1 MDNAMLNAAITID
14 PPQNE
19 TTLAYAPGSPERR
32 RISSTLSEFRSQEI
46 DIPLIIGGREVR
58 TGRTAA
64 CIVPHDHRHR
74 LATYHMAGLEE
85 AALAVD
91 AARKGS
97 KAWAAMAW
105 ADRLAIFLKAADLI
119 AGTHRMRINAATM
132 LGQGKN
138 VYQAEIDAACES
150 ADFLRFYCWNA
161 TRVFGLQPISSAGV
175 WNQMEYRPLE
185 GFVLAISPFNFTAL
199 GVNLAAAPALLGNT
213 VIWKPASSAVYSA
226 YHLMQIFHEAGLPE
240 GVINFVP
247 GLGSQV
253 GPVLLKH
260 SELTGVHFTGSTQ
273 VFREIWKT
281 VGANIDAY
289 RSYPR
294 LVGETGGK
302 DFIFVHPSADVQA
315 VAVAMVRGAFE
326 YQGQKCS
333 AASRAY
339 IPRSM
344 WKLLKEPLLEM
355 IGSIRVGPPEDFSHF
370 VNAVIDRAAFDKI
383 VGYIEYARKSPDAEI
398 IVGGSYD
405 DRTGYFIHPT
415 VIVAAKPDFKTMAEE
430 IFGPVLTVFVY
441 DDDRY
446 EETLRICD
454 QTSPYALTG
463 SIFARERQAV
473 VTAKQLLVNAA
484 GNFYI
489 NDKPT
494 GAMIGQQPFGGGR
507 ASGTNDKAGTLLNL
521 LRWVS
526 PRTIKETFV
535 PATDYRYPFM
545 QSE

>member
-1 MDNAMLNAAITID
+1 MLNAAITIE

-19 TTLAYAPGSPERR
+19 TTLSYAPGSPERG
-32 RISSTLSEFRSQEI
+32 RITSTLNDLRGREI
-46 DIPLIIGGREVR
+46 EIPLIIGGREVR
-58 TGRTAA
+58 TGRTSA
-64 CIVPHDHRHR
+64 CTVPHEHRRR
-74 LATYHMAGLEE
+74 LATYHMAGPEE
-85 AALAVD
+85 AALAVE
-91 AARKGS
+91 AARRAS
-97 KAWAAMAW
+97 AIWAAMAW

-161 TRVFGLQPISSAGV
+161 ARLFGLQPFSSAGV

-185 GFVLAISPFNFTAL
+185 GFVFAISPFNFTAL
-199 GVNLAAAPALLGNT
+199 GVNLSAAPALLGNT
-213 VIWKPASSAVYSA
+213 VVWKPSSSAIYSA

-247 GLGSQV
+247 GPSSQI
-253 GPVLLKH
+253 GPLLLQQP
-260 SELTGVHFTGSTQ
+260 ELAGVHFTGSTA
-273 VFREIWKT
+273 VFREIWRT

-289 RSYPR
+289 LSYPR

-302 DFIFVHPSADVQA
+302 DFIFVHPSADPQA

-344 WKLLKEPLLEM
+344 WKTLEEMLAEM
-355 IGSIRVGPPEDFSHF
+355 IGSIRVGPPEDFSNF

-383 VGYIEYARKSPDAEI
+383 VAYIELARKAPDAK
-398 IVGGSYD
+398 IVAGGRYD
-405 DRTGYFIHPT
+405 DSAGYFIHPT
-415 VIVAAKPDFKTMAEE
+415 VIVAEKPDFKTMVEE

-446 EETLRICD
+446 EETLRLCD

-473 VTAKQLLVNAA
+473 VTARQTLVNAA

-545 QSE
+545 QKETGQR

>member
-1 MDNAMLNAAITID
+1 MLNAVITIE

-19 TTLAYAPGSPERR
+19 TALSYAPGSPERR
-32 RISSTLSEFRSQEI
+32 RISTTLSDLRGQEI
-46 DIPLIIGGREVR
+46 EIPLIIGGREVR

-74 LATYHMAGLEE
+74 LAVCHLAGPKETAMAVE
-85 AALAVD
+85 
-91 AARKGS
+91 AARKAS
-97 KAWAAMAW
+97 EVWTHMAW
-105 ADRLAIFLKAADLI
+105 ADRLAVFLKAAELI
-119 AGTHRMRINAATM
+119 AGSHRMRINAVTM

-161 TRVFGLQPISSAGV
+161 TRLFSLQPISSTGV

-185 GFVLAISPFNFTAL
+185 GFVFTISPFNFTAL
-199 GVNLAAAPALLGNT
+199 GVNLAATPALLGNT
-213 VIWKPASSAVYSA
+213 VLWKPASSAIYSA
-226 YHLMQIFHEAGLPE
+226 YHLMQIFHEAGLPD
-240 GVINFVP
+240 GVINFLP
-247 GLGSQV
+247 GPGSQV
-253 GPVLLKH
+253 GPLLLKH
-260 SELTGVHFTGSTQ
+260 PELAGVHFTGSTE

-281 VGANIDAY
+281 VGANIDIY

-302 DFIFVHPSADVQA
+302 DFIFVHPSADARA
-315 VAVAMVRGAFE
+315 VAVALVRGAFE

-339 IPRSM
+339 IPQSM
-344 WKLLKEPLLEM
+344 WKSLKELLLDM
-355 IGSIRVGPPEDFSHF
+355 IGSIRVGPPEDFTNF
-370 VNAVIDRAAFDKI
+370 VNAVIDKAAFDKI
-383 VGYIEYARKSPDAEI
+383 VSYIEFARKSSDAEI
-398 IVGGSYD
+398 IAGGTYD
-405 DRTGYFIHPT
+405 DRAGYFINPT
-415 VIVAAKPDFKTMAEE
+415 IILASMPDFKTMVEE

-446 EETLRICD
+446 EETLRLCD

-473 VTAKQLLVNAA
+473 VTAKRVLMNAA

-494 GAMIGQQPFGGGR
+494 GAMIGQQPFGGSR

-521 LRWVS
+521 VRWVS

-545 QSE
+545 QEETR

>member
-1 MDNAMLNAAITID
+1 MLNATVSIET
-14 PPQNE
+14 PQNE
-19 TTLAYAPGSPERR
+19 PVLAYGPGSPERR
-32 RISSTLSEFRSQEI
+32 RISAALSGLRGQEI
-46 DIPLIIGGREVR
+46 EIPLIIGGREVK
-58 TGRTAA
+58 TGRTAVCA
-64 CIVPHDHRHR
+64 VPHDHRHR
-74 LATYHMAGLEE
+74 LAVYHLAGPKE
-85 AALAVD
+85 AALAAE
-91 AARKGS
+91 AAREAAA
-97 KAWAAMAW
+97 AWAAMAW

-119 AGTHRMRINAATM
+119 AGPRRMRMNAATM

-138 VYQAEIDAACES
+138 VYQAEIEAACES

-161 TRVFGLQPISSAGV
+161 ARLFGLQPISSAGV

-185 GFVLAISPFNFTAL
+185 GFIFAISPFNFTAL
-199 GVNLAAAPALLGNT
+199 GVNLAGAPALLGNT

-226 YHLMQIFHEAGLPE
+226 YHLMQVFHEAGLPE
-240 GVINFVP
+240 GVINFLP
-247 GLGSQV
+247 GPGGQLG
-253 GPVLLKH
+253 PILLKH
-260 SELTGVHFTGSTQ
+260 PELAGVHFTGSTA

-281 VGANIDAY
+281 VGANIDHY

-302 DFIFVHPSADVQA
+302 DFVFAHPSADPQA
-315 VAVAMVRGAFE
+315 VAVALVRGAFE

-339 IPRSM
+339 IPKSI
-344 WKLLKEPLLEM
+344 WKPVKKAILDM
-355 IGSIRVGPPEDFSHF
+355 IGGIRVGPPEDFSNF
-370 VNAVIDRAAFDKI
+370 VNAVIDKPAFDKI
-383 VGYIEYARKSPDAEI
+383 VAYIEFARQSPDAEI
-398 IVGGSYD
+398 IAGGTYD

-415 VIVAAKPDFKTMAEE
+415 VIVAAKPDFKTMVEE
-430 IFGPVLTVFVY
+430 IFGPVLTLFVY

-446 EETLRICD
+446 EETLQLCD

-463 SIFARERQAV
+463 SIFARDRQAV
-473 VTAKQLLVNAA
+473 VTAKRVLVNAA

-507 ASGTNDKAGTLLNL
+507 ASGTNDKAGTLINL

-526 PRTIKETFV
+526 PRTIKETFI
-535 PATDYRYPFM
+535 PASDYRYPFM
-545 QSE
+545 ESE

>member
-1 MDNAMLNAAITID
+1 MLNATVTIEA
-14 PPQNE
+14 PQNE
-19 TTLAYAPGSPERR
+19 ATLSYGPGSPERR
-32 RISSTLSEFRSQEI
+32 RISAALSELRGQEI
-46 DIPLIIGGREVR
+46 EIPLIIGGREVR

-64 CIVPHDHRHR
+64 CTVPHDHRHR
-74 LATYHMAGLEE
+74 LAVYHLAGPRETAMAVE
-85 AALAVD
+85 AARD
-91 AARKGS
+91 AAV
-97 KAWAAMAW
+97 AWASMAW

-119 AGTHRMRINAATM
+119 AGSRRMRINAATM

-138 VYQAEIDAACES
+138 VYQAEIEAACES

-161 TRVFGLQPISSAGV
+161 TRLFGLQPISSAGV

-185 GFVLAISPFNFTAL
+185 GFVFAISPFNFTAL
-199 GVNLAAAPALLGNT
+199 GVNLAATPALLGNT

-226 YHLMQIFHEAGLPE
+226 YHLMRIFHEAGLPD
-240 GVINFVP
+240 GVINFLP
-247 GLGSQV
+247 GPGSQV

-260 SELTGVHFTGSTQ
+260 PELAGVHFTGSTE

-281 VGANIDAY
+281 VGANIDHY

-302 DFIFVHPSADVQA
+302 DFVFAHPSADPQA
-315 VAVAMVRGAFE
+315 VAVALVRGAFE

-339 IPRSM
+339 IPKSI
-344 WKLLKEPLLEM
+344 WKSLKELLLEM
-355 IGSIRVGPPEDFSHF
+355 IDSIRVGPPEDFTNF
-370 VNAVIDRAAFDKI
+370 VNAVIDKAAFDKI
-383 VGYIEYARKSPDAEI
+383 VSYIEFARKSPDAEI
-398 IVGGSYD
+398 IVGGVYD

-415 VIVAAKPDFKTMAEE
+415 VIRAEKPDFKTMVEE
-430 IFGPVLTVFVY
+430 IFGPVLTLFVY

-446 EETLRICD
+446 EETLRLCD
-454 QTSPYALTG
+454 RTSPYALTG
-463 SIFARERQAV
+463 SIFARERQAI
-473 VTAKQLLVNAA
+473 VTAKRVLVNAA

-521 LRWVS
+521 LRWVC
-526 PRTIKETFV
+526 PRTIKETFI
-535 PATDYRYPFM
+535 PASDYRYPFM
-545 QSE
+545 ESE

>member
-1 MDNAMLNAAITID
+1 MLNAAIAIEL
-14 PPQNE
+14 PQNE
-19 TTLAYAPGSPERR
+19 TTLSYAPGSPERR
-32 RISSTLSEFRSQEI
+32 RISSALNEFRSREI
-46 DIPLIIGGREVR
+46 EIPLIIGGREVR
-58 TGRTAA
+58 SGRTAA
-64 CIVPHDHRHR
+64 CVVPHDHRHR
-74 LATYHMAGLEE
+74 LATYHMAGPEE
-85 AALAVD
+85 AAMAVE

-97 KAWAAMAW
+97 EAWATMAW

-119 AGTHRMRINAATM
+119 AGPHRMRINAATM

-150 ADFLRFYCWNA
+150 ADFIRFYCWNA
-161 TRVFGLQPISSAGV
+161 VRLFDLQPISSPGV

-185 GFVLAISPFNFTAL
+185 GFVFAISPFNFTAL
-199 GVNLAAAPALLGNT
+199 GVNLTAAPALLGNT
-213 VIWKPASSAVYSA
+213 VIWKPSSSAVYSS
-226 YHLMQIFHEAGLPE
+226 YHLMRIFHEAGLPD
-240 GVINFVP
+240 GVINFLP
-247 GLGSQV
+247 GPASQM

-260 SELTGVHFTGSTQ
+260 PGLAGVHFTGSTA

-281 VGANIDAY
+281 IGTHIEGY
-289 RSYPR
+289 RTYPR

-302 DFIFVHPSADVQA
+302 DFIFAHPSADAQA

-339 IPRSM
+339 IPKSM
-344 WKLLKEPLLEM
+344 WTSLKDLLLEM
-355 IGSIRVGPPEDFSHF
+355 IGTIKVGPPEDFSNF
-370 VNAVIDRAAFDKI
+370 VNAVIDRTAFDRI
-383 VGYIEYARKSPDAEI
+383 VGYIEPARTAPDAEI
-398 IVGGSYD
+398 IAGGSYD
-405 DRTGYFIHPT
+405 DRIGYFIQPT
-415 VIVAAKPDFKTMAEE
+415 IIVTERPDFKTMVEE

-446 EETLRICD
+446 EETLRVCD
-454 QTSPYALTG
+454 RTSPYALTG
-463 SIFARERQAV
+463 SIFARDRQAV
-473 VTAKQLLVNAA
+473 VIAKQILLNAA

-507 ASGTNDKAGTLLNL
+507 ASGSNDKAGTLLNL

-545 QSE
+545 QPD

>member
-1 MDNAMLNAAITID
+1 MLNATVTIQ

-19 TTLAYAPGSPERR
+19 TTLSYAPGSPERR
-32 RISSTLSEFRSQEI
+32 RISSTLTDLRGQEI
-46 DIPLIIGGREVR
+46 EIPLIIGGREIR

-64 CIVPHDHRHR
+64 CTVPHDHRHR
-74 LATYHMAGLEE
+74 LAVYHTGGPEESAMAVE
-85 AALAVD
+85 AAREA
-91 AARKGS
+91 S
-97 KAWAAMAW
+97 QAWADMAW

-161 TRVFGLQPISSAGV
+161 SRVFGLQPFSSAGV
-175 WNQMEYRPLE
+175 WNQLEYRPLE

-199 GVNLAAAPALLGNT
+199 GVNLTAAPALLGNT

-226 YHLMQIFHEAGLPE
+226 YHLMRIFHEAGLPD

-247 GLGSQV
+247 GTGSQM

-260 SELTGVHFTGSTQ
+260 PDLAGVHFTGSTA

-302 DFIFVHPSADVQA
+302 DFIFAHSSADPRA
-315 VAVAMVRGAFE
+315 AAVAMVRGAFE

-339 IPRSM
+339 VPRSM
-344 WKLLKEPLLEM
+344 WKSVKELLLEM
-355 IGSIRVGPPEDFSHF
+355 IAGITVGPPEDFTHF
-370 VNAVIDRAAFDKI
+370 VNAVIDRPAFDKI
-383 VGYIEYARKSPDAEI
+383 VAYIEFARKAPDANI
-398 IVGGSYD
+398 LIGGTYD
-405 DRTGYFIHPT
+405 DRTGYFIQPT
-415 VIVAAKPDFKTMAEE
+415 VILAEKPDFKTMAEE

-441 DDDRY
+441 DDDRF
-446 EETLRICD
+446 EETLALCD
-454 QTSPYALTG
+454 RTSPYALTG
-463 SIFARERQAV
+463 SIFARERRAI
-473 VTAKQLLVNAA
+473 VTAKRVLVNAA

-526 PRTIKETFV
+526 PRTIKETFT

-545 QSE
+545 QAETR